1 MRQLVPYDIDL
12 TVTHEGARQEASS
25 RSETA
30 NKSVS
35 DPLAAKLLRL
45 LRIRTFHSTAQ

>member
-1 MRQLVPYDIDL
+1 MRHFFPGDAEL
-12 TVTHEGARQEASS
+12 VTHEGARLDASS
-25 RSETA
+25 RNETA

-45 LRIRTFHSTAQ
+45 LHIRTFQSTA